1 MKTVGYPLQL
11 TYTDMVKRLQLTL
24 GMGGFLLSVLINTA
38 DYMLLTM
45 ESLGR
50 QRAGSSVLTELEE
63 GDEIPAND
71 EIDK

>member
-1 MKTVGYPLQL
+1 
-11 TYTDMVKRLQLTL
+11 
-24 GMGGFLLSVLINTA
+24 
-38 DYMLLTM
+38 M

-71 EIDK
+71 EIDN